1 MQSQRD
7 LQGRAGDTLC
17 QGVRGSLWDTRGP
30 GLFPCLP
37 GQLLWTQDISVCV
50 CVCKGDALCRCVCV
64 NMCASECVNV
74 CAGEHESVCRCVCVS
89 VYRCVYLFSG
99 VYEPVYR

>member
-7 LQGRAGDTLC
+7 LQGRAGDTLR

-37 GQLLWTQDISVCV
+37 GQLLWTQDVS
-50 CVCKGDALCRCVCV
+50 
-64 NMCASECVNV
+64 
-74 CAGEHESVCRCVCVS
+74 VCVS
-89 VYRCVYLFSG
+89 VREMPCAGVCVCEY
-99 VYEPVYR
+99 VCK